1 MLKQSRLLAIALE
14 FKNKKSIAIDWKPI
28 PNSPQEAALNCKADE
43 LFFGGGA
50 GGGKSYLL
58 LGLTIKHHT
67 RSIIYRR
74 EYPQLRGL
82 IAASRKIVGD
92 KGSYNGQEHIWK
104 LSDGRTIEFG
114 AVQYEHSVEK
124 FQGVDHDAK
133 CVGQGTLVWMA
144 NGSRKPIET
153 IQIGEFVA
161 TLEGP
166 RRVTR
171 TIKQYKPAV
180 KLTVWNNNKVVGSQ
194 LQSKSHRILMQF
206 DGRMQWLCADDLIQS
221 RTSQTCEATQ
231 YHCLDK
237 SYELL
242 RSRCSTRM
250 QSHATTFQDTSL
262 HLSLFEPDLDN
273 VVGRLHQES
282 FPFSDDSAYNPSFPF
297 VASQSCFDRKF
308 LKSLILKSSTSHPT
322 SLEKYSNLR
331 QRSLSDPGKDLHQ
344 SIQDLFSEKV
354 HTGRQNDFAMFDDLP
369 LTQQQQASR
378 LYISLRHLQHQPHPK
393 GSPSSSTSFLRDD
406 YDAHTESSPVDF
418 RSSCSPCFHR
428 YDEPLRLNSKV
439 FLISPIQQSIDAE
452 GHIPKHSIL
461 DEKGKAPTHIRCASS
476 YVHPYTME
484 TRQSVLSLLAWQDFS
499 IEIHDASFSDDQ
511 SIPLYDLTVDGA
523 NHYIT
528 ESGLINK
535 NCFDEVCHFT
545 ELQYRTLAGWARTA
559 DPNQRVRVVAT
570 GNPPAGYQGQWVR
583 DYWGP
588 WLDPNHANPAIPGEL
603 IWYVQDAG
611 KSIEVARGDRRPA
624 EIEIDGEFQT
634 PRSRTFIPARV
645 DDNPYYMATG
655 YKAVLQSMPEPLRS
669 QLLYGDFAAGGQDD
683 PWQVFP
689 SAWIDAAMARWT
701 EEPPKEFGLS
711 CLGGDPARGGADNSA
726 VAERWGDWFEVHTIA
741 GAETPDGPTFI
752 QYLLSF
758 LKGNPSIN
766 IDVIGVGSSPVDT
779 LTQMGIECNP
789 LSGADG
795 SHATDRTGKLSFSN
809 KRSEWLWKFREA
821 LEPDYDSAIALPP
834 NPRMRAG
841 FLAMRWYLSGWKITI
856 EKKDEIKKRL
866 GYSPDEAEAI
876 VYASVSDEVENSW
889 FGFGSEKR

>member
-1 MLKQSRLLAIALE
+1 MSKLIALALE
-14 FKNKKSIAIDWKPI
+14 LHHKKTIAIDWQPI
-28 PNSPQEAALNCKADE
+28 PNSPQESALHCKADE

-50 GGGKSYLL
+50 GGGKSFLL
-58 LGLTIKHHT
+58 LGLTIKYHA

-82 IAASRKIVGD
+82 IAASRKIIGD

-104 LSDGRTIEFG
+104 LNDGKTIEFG

-124 FQGVDHDAK
+124 FQGVDHD
-133 CVGQGTLVWMA
+133 G
-144 NGSRKPIET
+144 
-153 IQIGEFVA
+153 
-161 TLEGP
+161 
-166 RRVTR
+166 
-171 TIKQYKPAV
+171 
-180 KLTVWNNNKVVGSQ
+180 
-194 LQSKSHRILMQF
+194 
-206 DGRMQWLCADDLIQS
+206 
-221 RTSQTCEATQ
+221 
-231 YHCLDK
+231 
-237 SYELL
+237 
-242 RSRCSTRM
+242 
-250 QSHATTFQDTSL
+250 
-262 HLSLFEPDLDN
+262 
-273 VVGRLHQES
+273 
-282 FPFSDDSAYNPSFPF
+282 
-297 VASQSCFDRKF
+297 KF
-308 LKSLILKSSTSHPT
+308 
-322 SLEKYSNLR
+322 
-331 QRSLSDPGKDLHQ
+331 
-344 SIQDLFSEKV
+344 
-354 HTGRQNDFAMFDDLP
+354 
-369 LTQQQQASR
+369 
-378 LYISLRHLQHQPHPK
+378 
-393 GSPSSSTSFLRDD
+393 
-406 YDAHTESSPVDF
+406 
-418 RSSCSPCFHR
+418 
-428 YDEPLRLNSKV
+428 
-439 FLISPIQQSIDAE
+439 
-452 GHIPKHSIL
+452 
-461 DEKGKAPTHIRCASS
+461 
-476 YVHPYTME
+476 
-484 TRQSVLSLLAWQDFS
+484 
-499 IEIHDASFSDDQ
+499 
-511 SIPLYDLTVDGA
+511 
-523 NHYIT
+523 
-528 ESGLINK
+528 
-535 NCFDEVCHFT
+535 FDEITHFS

-583 DYWGP
+583 EYWGP

-611 KSIEVARGDRRPA
+611 TSIEVARGDRRPA
-624 EIEIDGEFQT
+624 EIEIDGELQT

-689 SAWIDAAMARWT
+689 SAWIDVAMARWT
-701 EEPPKEFGLS
+701 EEPPKTFGLS

-726 VAERWGDWFEVHTIA
+726 VAERWGDWFDVHTIA
-741 GAETPDGPTFI
+741 GSETPDGPTFI

-779 LTQMGIECNP
+779 LTQMGIDCNP

-889 FGFGSEKR
+889 FGFGSEKRS